1 MRRVI
6 YIASISLVL
15 LLVLSCVGVLEDVDS
30 CANTSRIR
38 VRRRILGIPVSEEIH
53 HTEESQWLVDE
64 FGIDG
69 PTNYEDYLLR
79 PPYLPIVSTPGGN
92 WLILRSIKDV
102 YDRHPEARPEIKQYV
117 QHVFSSPS
125 PVIDGRFVR
134 DLHDRYP

>member
-38 VRRRILGIPVSEEIH
+38 VRHRILGIPVSEQIH

-92 WLILRSIKDV
+92 WLVLRSIKDI
-102 YDRHPEARPEIKQYV
+102 YDRHSEARPEIKRYLQSA
-117 QHVFSSPS
+117 FSSS
-125 PVIDGRFVR
+125 SVDIDGKFVSELR
-134 DLHDRYP
+134 NRYP